1 MKDIGKTLF
10 LREIGNRIRAERE
23 YLGLTREKFAEIVD
37 LSSFYIGQ
45 IERGDRTMSLDT
57 LLKIADSLKLS
68 IDYIVRGKSYDIKD
82 FISMDA
88 IEDSY
93 GSSISP
99 EIQELIEI
107 LTRIPKD
114 KVSLIRDIIK
124 LILPHIK

>member
-68 IDYIVRGKSYDIKD
+68 IDYGK
-82 FISMDA
+82 
-88 IEDSY
+88 
-93 GSSISP
+93 
-99 EIQELIEI
+99 
-107 LTRIPKD
+107 
-114 KVSLIRDIIK
+114 K
-124 LILPHIK
+124 L